1 MKSNETIVRRKL
13 INEKRIHNAKYLFGS
28 DKKTEQ
34 EHDEENSEKIY
45 WMDFQSGWCTMSN
58 IH

>member
-34 EHDEENSEKIY
+34 EHLVTIRVR
-45 WMDFQSGWCTMSN
+45 
-58 IH
+58 